1 MANLVASEVTT
12 IHQTPIGKEG
22 HNLSIMEIYL
32 DHTLVDQDDL
42 TDAVLGVQDI
52 IALLS
57 FVRVAS
63 GGTVT
68 AWEMSAANGPYLYNI
83 DRVIL
88 GDQVAGA
95 GDVTSSTSASGIK
108 FGSGLILLGAGFF
121 VMLWASQYIDGG
133 QVGPQWL
140 IACYFFHT
148 VGELVLSP
156 VGLSAVTKLSP
167 DRLVSQMMG
176 TWFMGAALGNLIAG
190 IVAGGLEESHP
201 SVIFRTVA
209 LVAVGAGILF
219 LVLSPWMKKLAGG
232 IR

>member
-1 MANLVASEVTT
+1 MNLFADQYTDRHVFGWEAPTGWLQSVNPLFIILLAPVVGMVWQKLGERS
-12 IHQTPIGKEG
+12 P
-22 HNLSIMEIYL
+22 
-32 DHTLVDQDDL
+32 TL
-42 TDAVLGVQDI
+42 
-52 IALLS
+52 
-57 FVRVAS
+57 
-63 GGTVT
+63 
-68 AWEMSAANGPYLYNI
+68 
-83 DRVIL
+83 
-88 GDQVAGA
+88 
-95 GDVTSSTSASGIK
+95 GIK

-121 VMLWASQYIDGG
+121 VMLWASQYIDAGK
-133 QVGPQWL
+133 VGPQWL

-190 IVAGGLEESHP
+190 IVAGGLENSHP
-201 SVIFRTVA
+201 SAIFRTVA
-209 LVAVGAGILF
+209 LVAVGAGIFF